1 MELQVIKNQRVITP
15 SENNWLYNANAK
27 VISDKVYLG
36 VNADENEWV
45 EITTEEKELLE
56 KQWETETEEQA
67 TEQDYQNAL
76 IEMGV
81 ELNG

>member
-15 SENNWLYNANAK
+15 SENNWLYNTNAK

-56 KQWETETEEQA
+56 SQWKNETEEQA

-76 IEMGV
+76 TEMGV
-81 ELNG
+81 ELND